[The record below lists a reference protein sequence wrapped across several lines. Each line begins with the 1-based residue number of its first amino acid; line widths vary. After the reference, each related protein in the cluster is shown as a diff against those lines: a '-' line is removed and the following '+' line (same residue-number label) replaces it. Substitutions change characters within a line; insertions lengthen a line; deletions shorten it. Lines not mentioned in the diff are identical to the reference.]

1 MADKRL
7 YTIPLRD
14 AWNVSIKK
22 RSKRAMAVIRAF
34 TEKHMKAES
43 VKIGSDLNH
52 LIWSRGIKNPPRKV
66 KVQMVPHKKDDVET
80 IWVDLATS
88 SMDYLK
94 EKKEKKKEK
103 PKAKEAEEAKPEAG
117 KKSEEKAD
125 KKSETKKVAEA
136 KPEADKKP
144 ETKAGEKK
152 AEPKA
157 PEAKTEKAEPVKEKT
172 AEKDKEEPKP
182 AKEPEAETPKPKK
195 TEAKPEPAK
204 K

>member
-1 MADKRL
+1 MAEKRL

-34 TEKHMKAES
+34 TEKHMKTES
-43 VKIGSDLNH
+43 VKIGLDLNH
-52 LIWSRGIKNPPRKV
+52 MIWSRGIKNPPRKV
-66 KVQMVPHKKDDVET
+66 KVQMVPHKKEKDDIET

-103 PKAKEAEEAKPEAG
+103 PKAEEVTEAKPEAG
-117 KKSEEKAD
+117 KKPEEKAEKGQE
-125 KKSETKKVAEA
+125 KKAG
-136 KPEADKKP
+136 KKP
-144 ETKAGEKK
+144 ETKTGEKK

-157 PEAKTEKAEPVKEKT
+157 PEAKKDKAEPVKEKS
-172 AEKDKEEPKP
+172 AEKDTAKETPKP
-182 AKEPEAETPKPKK
+182 AKEQKAEKPKTK
-195 TEAKPEPAK
+195 KPEAKPEPAK